1 MQYQAPNPQNAYN
14 QGQKYY
20 PPNPNPP
27 NTYNQGQQFYPPNS
41 NPHNAYN
48 QGHQFSVPDDNI
60 ANVEAFGCY
69 LKVLKHYADF
79 SGRASRKEYW
89 FFVLF
94 NCVIAYGIGFLS
106 ALMGVENIL
115 GLLYMLATL
124 IPSIAVCIRRLHDI
138 NKSGS
143 YFLII
148 LIPIVGGILLV
159 LDYCKEGTMGPNQY
173 GNDPYGARQPP
184 PTVPPMP

>member
-1 MQYQAPNPQNAYN
+1 ML
-14 QGQKYY
+14 
-20 PPNPNPP
+20 
-27 NTYNQGQQFYPPNS
+27 
-41 NPHNAYN
+41 
-48 QGHQFSVPDDNI
+48 I
-60 ANVEAFGCY
+60 
-69 LKVLKHYADF
+69 F

-94 NCVIAYGIGFLS
+94 NFIIAFGIGFLS

-115 GLLYMLATL
+115 GLLYTLATL
-124 IPSIAVCIRRLHDI
+124 IPSIAVGIRSLHDI

-173 GNDPYGARQPP
+173 GNDPYGASQPL